1 MDKLRD
7 AHKLSNYASPSSRF
21 SSVLDMGQLLL
32 SSSIFNDPSLRSTL
46 QQDFIDNVVLQNIY
60 KTTLP
65 EVDRVNKLFATP
77 RYSPSSTGV
86 ISKISTQPARIPQED
101 YDFAVKNNMCVRFAQ
116 GRCKDVCPQN
126 RIHENISD
134 VRTRSKI
141 QNPSSSPSGVSTSD
155 KIKKEKD

>member
-1 MDKLRD
+1 MHTSCQATHHLHQGSALSSIWDSCFYLLVYSTTPVSGLHYNKTSLTMSYCRIFTKPPSLKWIESTNCSRLRD
-7 AHKLSNYASPSSRF
+7 
-21 SSVLDMGQLLL
+21 
-32 SSSIFNDPSLRSTL
+32 
-46 QQDFIDNVVLQNIY
+46 
-60 KTTLP
+60 TLP
-65 EVDRVNKLFATP
+65 LQLE
-77 RYSPSSTGV
+77 S
-86 ISKISTQPARIPQED
+86 ARIPQED